1 MMELEFALAAE
12 DKDLLQGQPGI
23 TFHDE
28 EPSAL
33 PSGEGH
39 EIGSRRRHQ
48 TSRLHKHTSAAG
60 SRSLTETTPARV
72 ELAPF
77 PIEIIRWDSILGIQ
91 CLWLARSL
99 GLAPRELLRADSRAS
114 FAQPARDLTGLAFC
128 TRLRP
133 SSQNQHAAKR

>member
-1 MMELEFALAAE
+1 EIHC
-12 DKDLLQGQPGI
+12 LQGQPGI

-28 EPSAL
+28 EPSPL

-60 SRSLTETTPARV
+60 SRRLTETTPARV
-72 ELAPF
+72 ELVPF
-77 PIEIIRWDSILGIQ
+77 PIGIIRWDSILGIQ

-99 GLAPRELLRADSRAS
+99 GLEPCELPRADSGAS
-114 FAQPARDLTGLAFC
+114 FAQPAPYLPSLAFC
-128 TRLRP
+128 TRR
-133 SSQNQHAAKR
+133 R

>member
-1 MMELEFALAAE
+1 MLLEFALPPV
-12 DKDLLQGQPGI
+12 DIHCLQGQPGI

-28 EPSAL
+28 EPSPL

-72 ELAPF
+72 ELVPL
-77 PIEIIRWDSILGIQ
+77 PREIIRWASILGIHG
-91 CLWLARSL
+91 LRLARSL
-99 GLAPRELLRADSRAS
+99 RLVPRELFRAGSSA
-114 FAQPARDLTGLAFC
+114 AFV
-128 TRLRP
+128 
-133 SSQNQHAAKR
+133 Q